1 MARLRRP
8 YADPAV
14 PVTDRSRS
22 LLATVVGWVLV
33 AALVWFGLRFVLG
46 TVFWILRSILVILV
60 IVGLAWAY
68 LALKAPPDDSSR
80 RR

>member
-1 MARLRRP
+1 
-8 YADPAV
+8 V

-60 IVGLAWAY
+60 ILGLAWAY
-68 LALKAPPDDSSR
+68 LALKAPSDHGR
-80 RR
+80 RPR